1 MEKDSE
7 FEQLKMKGR
16 RYSVPALTVNTKKPQ
31 YQNLN
36 EGPGIRLLT
45 SLDDF
50 WAIKFY
56 FRNVHLLL

>member
-36 EGPGIRLLT
+36 EGPGIGLLT

-50 WAIKFY
+50 
-56 FRNVHLLL
+56 